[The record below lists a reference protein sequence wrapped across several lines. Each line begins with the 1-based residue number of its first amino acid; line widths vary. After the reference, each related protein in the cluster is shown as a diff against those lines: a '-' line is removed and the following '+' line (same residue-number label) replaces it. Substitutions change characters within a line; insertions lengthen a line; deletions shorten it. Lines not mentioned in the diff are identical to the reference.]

1 PFLEIAYE
9 KVELVCKKMG
19 VPRGLW
25 LIYYAFDFTY
35 VQKVFSNKPWDINTE
50 IERFVELGAD
60 RTVLKELARVLQ
72 GGKL

>member
-1 PFLEIAYE
+1 MY
-9 KVELVCKKMG
+9 KKYLVINHG
-19 VPRGLW
+19 
-25 LIYYAFDFTY
+25 
-35 VQKVFSNKPWDINTE
+35 DINTE